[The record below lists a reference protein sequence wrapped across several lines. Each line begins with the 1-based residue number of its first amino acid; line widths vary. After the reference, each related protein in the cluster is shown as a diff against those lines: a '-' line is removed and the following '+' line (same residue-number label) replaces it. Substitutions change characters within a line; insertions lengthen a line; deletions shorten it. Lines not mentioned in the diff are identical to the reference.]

1 MQWPDVLRWLQLIC
15 LLGIMGSSSVLLL
28 AGGGGGGGAHA
39 ERWRRIVATALP
51 WLAVAS
57 LLAMVGLLAAQ
68 AASVTGRAE
77 AAWQWPEWQGVL
89 ERTRFGAVWQ
99 WRQALGGVL
108 LALLWTHR
116 PLAGRIGQR
125 AVDALVLVLAAAVVC
140 AAAWAG
146 HGAAVEPIGLS
157 TGAVAA
163 HMLAAGLWGGGLPVL
178 ALALALASRHAD
190 VELRSWTARLLRR
203 FSVLA
208 TVCVGVLVVSGLLA
222 AYLFS
227 GAPTEWPARVDEW
240 RLGLTTAFERFAAPI
255 LSTRFGLLLLG
266 KMALF
271 VLVLGL
277 AARVRWRWMPQ
288 LAQDAAVWRRAARSV
303 RFETLLVLA
312 VLLLAARLATAV
324 PAAHDVM
331 WWPLPFRLSI
341 EATWVQPGVSAWVF
355 AGVCLVLV
363 ASVLVVARRR
373 AAALVAAAAGSG
385 ALIWALSVPAYP
397 DTYRRSSVAYDA
409 VSVARGMALYTQ
421 HCVSCHGVAG
431 RGNGPL
437 ATTMQPRPPDLSEP
451 HTALHTAGDMF
462 SWLTHGKPASPMP
475 GFSHVMSEEDRWD
488 AINFVR
494 TFSSGYQARL
504 LTPKVAPGQP
514 WLGLPDIDFVDTD
527 DRPGSLKDLRGR
539 AVLLVFYTLP
549 ASQQRLSQLAQWHE
563 RLRAAGAEMLA
574 IPLSASIGE
583 PQRPLPYRQAVD
595 GTREAVNTYL
605 LFRRTL
611 TNPGTSIAGEDPGH
625 MEFLLDRFGY
635 ARARWIPEKGDDG
648 LSGWADERLL
658 LQQVELLQNEPRVRP
673 PPDDHVH

>member
-1 MQWPDVLRWLQLIC
+1 MQWLDVLRWLQLISM
-15 LLGIMGSSSVLLL
+15 LGIMGSSAVLLL
-28 AGGGGGGGAHA
+28 AGGGGGTHA
-39 ERWRRIVATALP
+39 ERWRRILAIALP

-77 AAWQWPEWQGVL
+77 AAWQWQEWRGVL
-89 ERTRFGAVWQ
+89 ERTRFGAVWK
-99 WRQALGGVL
+99 WRQVLGGVL
-108 LALLWTHR
+108 LALLWAHR
-116 PLAGRIGQR
+116 PLAASLGKRT
-125 AVDALVLVLAAAVVC
+125 VDALVLVLAASVAC

-163 HMLAAGLWGGGLPVL
+163 HMLAAGLWGGGLPAL

-190 VELRSWTARLLRR
+190 AELRAWASHLLRR

-208 TVCVGVLVVSGLLA
+208 TACVGVLVLSGLLA
-222 AYLFS
+222 GYLFS

-240 RLGLTTAFERFAAPI
+240 RLGLTTALERFVAPI

-277 AARVRWRWMPQ
+277 AAIVRWRWMQ
-288 LAQDAAVWRRAARSV
+288 RLAQDAGAWRGAARAV
-303 RFETLLVLA
+303 RAETALVL
-312 VLLLAARLATAV
+312 VVMLLAASLATTV

-331 WWPLPFRLSI
+331 RWPLPFRLSI
-341 EATWVQPGVSAWVF
+341 DATWGQPNVPVWVL
-355 AGVCLVLV
+355 AGTCLVL
-363 ASVLVVARRR
+363 AAPVLLVARRR
-373 AAALVAAAAGSG
+373 AAALAVAAAGAG

-397 DTYRRSSVAYDA
+397 DTYLRSSVAYDA
-409 VSVARGMALYTQ
+409 TSVARGMALYKQ

-462 SWLTHGKPASPMP
+462 QWITHGKPGSPMP
-475 GFSHVMSEEDRWD
+475 GFAHVMSEEERWD
-488 AINFVR
+488 AINFLR
-494 TFSSGYQARL
+494 AFSAGYQARL
-504 LTPKVAPGQP
+504 LSPRVAAGQP
-514 WLGLPDIDFVDTD
+514 WLGLPDVDFVDAE
-527 DRPGSLKDLRGR
+527 DRPGSLSGLRGQ

-549 ASQQRLSQLAQWHE
+549 ASRPRLLQLAQWHG
-563 RLRAAGAEMLA
+563 RLRAAGAELLA
-574 IPLSASIGE
+574 IPLPESRGRLPAS
-583 PQRPLPYRQAVD
+583 LPYRQVAD
-595 GTREAVNTYL
+595 GMEDAARSYL

-611 TNPGTSIAGEDPGH
+611 ADPGQSIDDESPGH
-625 MEFLLDRFGY
+625 MEFLIDRFGY
-635 ARARWIPEKGDDG
+635 ARARWRPGVSEATSQLDW
-648 LSGWADERLL
+648 SDERLL
-658 LQQVELLQNEPRVRP
+658 VRQIELLQRESRLRP
-673 PPDDHVH
+673 SPDDHVH